1 MKKLKGITDV
11 FFDLDH
17 TLWDF
22 DKNSTLTF
30 NHIFKL
36 NNLNIDLD
44 HFLSHY
50 VPINFNYW
58 KLYREEKIEKE
69 ALRYGRLNDVFLAMN
84 IPIEDKLINKLSND
98 YITYLTTYNH
108 LFEDAI
114 EVLEYLKDNYK
125 LHIITNGFSEVQEK
139 KLKKSNIHHYFNTI
153 TNSEMVGVKK
163 PNPLIFKHALKSAN
177 TNVNQ
182 SVMIGDN
189 YEADILGALNIGM
202 DAILYDMHNSGK
214 DLKIKNIN
222 KLIYV
227 NKFL

>member
-125 LHIITNGFSEVQEK
+125 LHTITNGFSEVQEK